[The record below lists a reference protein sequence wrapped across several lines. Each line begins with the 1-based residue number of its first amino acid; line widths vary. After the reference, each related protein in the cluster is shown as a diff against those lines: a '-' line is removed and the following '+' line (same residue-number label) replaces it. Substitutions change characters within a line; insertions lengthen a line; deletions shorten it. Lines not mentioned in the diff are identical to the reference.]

1 MAVVLRAVVLRKHYH
16 VFLDRQFLQNA
27 YIVDYLFA
35 VRRTKCRANDL
46 NCRHCV
52 VCSSRQQGDAG
63 TIYDFPLPPIHIQ
76 ITPIIL
82 SQQHTTLAAHAAGIT
97 SLTNTLLF
105 NAFAPCPDKAANGK
119 A

>member
-1 MAVVLRAVVLRKHYH
+1 MAVVLRAVVLHAVVLRAVVLRAVVLRKHYH

-46 NCRHCV
+46 NCPTLCCV
-52 VCSSRQQGDAG
+52 QQQAAAIGRGDAG

-82 SQQHTTLAAHAAGIT
+82 SQQHTTLAADAGIT
-97 SLTNTLLF
+97 SLTSY
-105 NAFAPCPDKAANGK
+105 
-119 A
+119 

>member
-1 MAVVLRAVVLRKHYH
+1 MAVVLRAVVLRAVVLRAVVLRKHYH

-46 NCRHCV
+46 NCPTLC
-52 VCSSRQQGDAG
+52 CEQAAAGQGDAG

-82 SQQHTTLAAHAAGIT
+82 SQQHTTLAADAAGIT
-97 SLTNTLLF
+97 YVSYYYSDL
-105 NAFAPCPDKAANGK
+105 
-119 A
+119 

>member
-1 MAVVLRAVVLRKHYH
+1 MAVVLRAVVLHAVVLRAVVLRAVVLRKHYH

-27 YIVDYLFA
+27 YIVDYLLA

-46 NCRHCV
+46 NCPTLCCV
-52 VCSSRQQGDAG
+52 QQAEAIGRGDAG

-82 SQQHTTLAAHAAGIT
+82 SQQHTTLAADAGIT
-97 SLTNTLLF
+97 SLTSY
-105 NAFAPCPDKAANGK
+105 
-119 A
+119 